1 MWYLQFSSTCNSAI
15 QLVLAQGIWK
25 YSIFTTIKVFLFGF
39 PSTMQCGW
47 STGVEKRAMSQ
58 DSVFQIWW
66 VPESYSKDRL
76 QCPSSRDVNC
86 VGVLGQETWFEEKL
100 FKLFFYWLPTST
112 SSTCSE
118 HIGVVI
124 RRLPENQY
132 CVIRNGKS
140 GRRSYLDI
148 LTPNICIFLLIHA
161 VFISI
166 LNISSAEERN
176 TGYLLELHIEC
187 CRNTFTTI
195 YYLMFCSFNV
205 PNDTYRP
212 LLTCSAHKLNF
223 M

>member
-15 QLVLAQGIWK
+15 QLALAQGIWK
-25 YSIFTTIKVFLFGF
+25 YSIFTTIKVLVFGF

-47 STGVEKRAMSQ
+47 STVEKGAMSQ

-86 VGVLGQETWFEEKL
+86 VGVLGQETWFEKNL

-118 HIGVVI
+118 HVGVAI

-140 GRRSYLDI
+140 V
-148 LTPNICIFLLIHA
+148 CVWKMFLLRYSYSKHLYRSTYPCCVHFYFKHQFSRRKEYW
-161 VFISI
+161 VFTWASYTV
-166 LNISSAEERN
+166 LQNYVHKN
-176 TGYLLELHIEC
+176 LL
-187 CRNTFTTI
+187 
-195 YYLMFCSFNV
+195 FNV
-205 PNDTYRP
+205 
-212 LLTCSAHKLNF
+212 LF
-223 M
+223 F